1 MSCPQRWKIQIIHKN
16 RNSTSKIFRFLFP
29 CQRSFPYLNVDEWLI
44 TKICSNSGKKSDIKI
59 EHVADRTNCIDNVQ
73 EMSCPQRFCPQR
85 WKFKLF
91 LKTGKSKFYFNLHV
105 RCFPPTWMQRNI
117 SNNKKFAVI
126 LEKIKLLDQKRC
138 GQDKVHLW
146 QPIREQHLSIWPV
159 TSTNNF
165 LHCITIMSTLQK
177 FNIAN

>member
-1 MSCPQRWKIQIIHKN
+1 MLWKKCEAKQ
-16 RNSTSKIFRFLFP
+16 
-29 CQRSFPYLNVDEWLI
+29 LI
-44 TKICSNSGKKSDIKI
+44 PGCAVPGLY
-59 EHVADRTNCIDNVQ
+59 IDNVQ

-85 WKFKLF
+85 WKFKSC
-91 LKTGKSKFYFNLHV
+91 LKTRKSKFYFNLHV

-146 QPIREQHLSIWPV
+146 QPIREQHLSIVWPV
-159 TSTNNF
+159 TSTYIF
-165 LHCITIMSTLQK
+165 SHCNHYVYLTKVWHCLLIIELRRK
-177 FNIAN
+177 KY